1 MPYTL
6 SDAAKARRSELDLV
20 RVLPELLTH
29 HMEKRPDLPLFTFW
43 LPTEKTWKTINVK
56 ETVEQITRWRHALVK
71 EGLTKGDRC
80 AMLLPNGINAILFDQ
95 SVLANALVPVPLHA
109 VDTAGSSSYIIN
121 DSGAKLLVTG
131 RLNRWEAIRDTE
143 DHPALKTVVITG
155 EPVQEHQDGDVRVVG
170 LDQWLTEGNG
180 TELPAGPEPQDLA
193 ALVYTSGTTGKP
205 KGVMLTHRAILANVT
220 GVLQNICPEP
230 EDVWLSFLPLSHT
243 FERTTTYY
251 TAMGFGNRVAFNRNI
266 GLLADDLKVIRPTIL
281 MSVPRIYEKVYDKIQ
296 DALVKKPAF
305 VQKLF
310 HTAVDVGYRRFCR
323 ENGLPVQGGFLSL
336 FDPLIAGFLDK
347 KVGAGIRDI
356 FGGRPRIFISGGA
369 AFNPEVS
376 RTFLGLGIN
385 ILQGYGM
392 TETAPIMSVNKVG
405 DNHPQTVGPALVNI
419 EVRVGENDE
428 LQMRGPSLMNGY
440 WNRPADTKAVFTEDG
455 WLRTGDQADIF
466 SDGHIRIKGRIK
478 EIIVTSTGEKVPPA
492 DLEQALESDHLV
504 SQAMVVGENRPYIAA
519 LVVLNAQEWKK
530 LAAELKLD
538 ADDPLSLETRAA
550 RQAVLRRVKAAAA
563 GFPNY
568 AVPRQVRLFLEPWS
582 IENGLMT
589 PTLKL
594 KRGPMRIRFADAIES
609 LYAVTLQLGWRLT
622 RNRSE

>member
-1 MPYTL
+1 MTYTL

-230 EDVWLSFLPLSHT
+230 EDVWISFLPLSHT

-266 GLLADDLKVIRPTIL
+266 GLLADDLKVIRPTIM

-347 KVGAGIRDI
+347 KVGAGIRGI

-530 LAAELKLD
+530 LATEHKLD

-609 LYAVTLQLGWRLT
+609 LYAEVKV
-622 RNRSE
+622 

>member
-1 MPYTL
+1 MTYTL

-180 TELPAGPEPQDLA
+180 SELPAGPEPQDLA

-347 KVGAGIRDI
+347 KVGAGIRGI

-530 LAAELKLD
+530 LATELKLD

-609 LYAVTLQLGWRLT
+609 LYAEVKV
-622 RNRSE
+622 

>member
-1 MPYTL
+1 MTYTL

-143 DHPALKTVVITG
+143 DHPALRTVVITG
-155 EPVQEHQDGDVRVVG
+155 EPVQEHQDGNVRVVG

-180 TELPAGPEPQDLA
+180 TELPTGPEPQDLA

-220 GVLQNICPEP
+220 GVLQNLCPEP

-266 GLLADDLKVIRPTIL
+266 GLLADDLKVIRPTIM

-296 DALVKKPAF
+296 DTLVKKPAF

-347 KVGAGIRDI
+347 KVGAGIRGI

-538 ADDPLSLETRAA
+538 ADDPLSLDTRAA

-609 LYAVTLQLGWRLT
+609 LYAEVKV
-622 RNRSE
+622 

>member
-1 MPYTL
+1 MTYTL

-56 ETVEQITRWRHALVK
+56 ETVEQIMRWRHALVK

-143 DHPALKTVVITG
+143 DHPALRTVVITG
-155 EPVQEHQDGDVRVVG
+155 EPVQEHQDGNVRVVG

-180 TELPAGPEPQDLA
+180 TELLAGPEPQDLA

-220 GVLQNICPEP
+220 GVLQNLCPEP

-266 GLLADDLKVIRPTIL
+266 GLLADDLKVIRPTIM

-347 KVGAGIRDI
+347 KVGAGIRGI

-419 EVRVGENDE
+419 EVRVGDNDE

-538 ADDPLSLETRAA
+538 ADDPLSLDTRAA

-609 LYAVTLQLGWRLT
+609 LYAEVKV
-622 RNRSE
+622 

>member
-1 MPYTL
+1 MTYTL

-180 TELPAGPEPQDLA
+180 SELPAGPEPQDLA

-310 HTAVDVGYRRFCR
+310 HTTVDVGYRRFCR

-347 KVGAGIRDI
+347 KVGAGIRGI

-538 ADDPLSLETRAA
+538 ADDPLSLDTRAA

-609 LYAVTLQLGWRLT
+609 LYAEVKV
-622 RNRSE
+622 

>member
-1 MPYTL
+1 MTYTL

-220 GVLQNICPEP
+220 GVLQNLCPEP

-347 KVGAGIRDI
+347 KVGAGIRGI

-419 EVRVGENDE
+419 EVRVGDNDE

-609 LYAVTLQLGWRLT
+609 LYAEVKV
-622 RNRSE
+622 

>member
-1 MPYTL
+1 MTYTL

-143 DHPALKTVVITG
+143 EHPALRTVVITG
-155 EPVQEHQDGDVRVVG
+155 EPVQEHQDSNVRVVG

-220 GVLQNICPEP
+220 GVLQNLCPEP

-266 GLLADDLKVIRPTIL
+266 GLLADDLKVIRPTIM

-323 ENGLPVQGGFLSL
+323 DNGLPVQGGFLSL

-347 KVGAGIRDI
+347 KVGAGIRGI

-440 WNRPADTKAVFTEDG
+440 WNRPTDTKAVFTEDG

-538 ADDPLSLETRAA
+538 ADDPLSLDTRAA

-609 LYAVTLQLGWRLT
+609 LYAEVKV
-622 RNRSE
+622 

>member
-1 MPYTL
+1 MTYTL

-143 DHPALKTVVITG
+143 NHPALKTVVITG

-347 KVGAGIRDI
+347 KVGAGIRGI

-609 LYAVTLQLGWRLT
+609 LYAEVKV
-622 RNRSE
+622 

>member
-1 MPYTL
+1 MTYTL

-220 GVLQNICPEP
+220 GVLQNLCPEP
-230 EDVWLSFLPLSHT
+230 EDVWFSFLPLSHT

-266 GLLADDLKVIRPTIL
+266 GLLADDLKVIRPTIM

-323 ENGLPVQGGFLSL
+323 ENGLPVQGGFLSH

-347 KVGAGIRDI
+347 KVGAGIRSI

-419 EVRVGENDE
+419 EVRVGDNDE

-440 WNRPADTKAVFTEDG
+440 WNRPADTRAVFTEDG

-538 ADDPLSLETRAA
+538 ADDPLSLDTRAA

-609 LYAVTLQLGWRLT
+609 LYAEVKV
-622 RNRSE
+622 

>member
-1 MPYTL
+1 MTHTL
-6 SDAAKARRSELDLV
+6 SDAAKARRSELDLI

-121 DSGAKLLVTG
+121 DSGAKLLATG

-143 DHPALKTVVITG
+143 DHPALRTVVITG
-155 EPVQEHQDGDVRVVG
+155 EPVQEHQDSNVRVVG

-220 GVLQNICPEP
+220 GVLQNLCPEP
-230 EDVWLSFLPLSHT
+230 EDVWFSFLPLSHT

-266 GLLADDLKVIRPTIL
+266 GLLADDLKVIRPTIM

-323 ENGLPVQGGFLSL
+323 ENGLPVQGGFLSH

-347 KVGAGIRDI
+347 KVGAGIRSI

-419 EVRVGENDE
+419 EVRVGDNDE

-440 WNRPADTKAVFTEDG
+440 WNRPADTRAVFTEDG

-530 LAAELKLD
+530 LASELKLD
-538 ADDPLSLETRAA
+538 ADDPLSLDTRAA

-609 LYAVTLQLGWRLT
+609 LYAEVKV
-622 RNRSE
+622 

>member
-1 MPYTL
+1 MTYTL

-266 GLLADDLKVIRPTIL
+266 GLLADDLKVIRPTIM

-347 KVGAGIRDI
+347 KVGAGIRGI

-530 LAAELKLD
+530 LATELKLD

-609 LYAVTLQLGWRLT
+609 LYAEVKV
-622 RNRSE
+622 

>member
-1 MPYTL
+1 MTYTL

-180 TELPAGPEPQDLA
+180 SELPAGPEPQDLA

-347 KVGAGIRDI
+347 KVGAGIRGI

-419 EVRVGENDE
+419 EVRVGDNDE

-609 LYAVTLQLGWRLT
+609 LYAEVKV
-622 RNRSE
+622 

>member
-1 MPYTL
+1 MTYTL
-6 SDAAKARRSELDLV
+6 SDAAELDLV

-143 DHPALKTVVITG
+143 DHPALRTVVITG
-155 EPVQEHQDGDVRVVG
+155 EPVQEHQDGNVRVVG

-220 GVLQNICPEP
+220 GVLQNLCPEP

-266 GLLADDLKVIRPTIL
+266 GLLADDLKVIRPTIM

-347 KVGAGIRDI
+347 KVGAGIRGI

-538 ADDPLSLETRAA
+538 AEDPLSLETRAA

-609 LYAVTLQLGWRLT
+609 LYAEVKV
-622 RNRSE
+622 

>member
-1 MPYTL
+1 MTYTL

-143 DHPALKTVVITG
+143 DHPALRTVVITG
-155 EPVQEHQDGDVRVVG
+155 EPVQEHQDGNVRVVG
-170 LDQWLTEGNG
+170 LDKWLTEGNG

-220 GVLQNICPEP
+220 GVLQNLCPEP
-230 EDVWLSFLPLSHT
+230 EDVWFSFLPLSHT

-266 GLLADDLKVIRPTIL
+266 GLLADDLKVIRPTIM

-347 KVGAGIRDI
+347 KVGAGIRGI

-419 EVRVGENDE
+419 EVRVGDNDE

-538 ADDPLSLETRAA
+538 ADDPLSLDTRAA

-609 LYAVTLQLGWRLT
+609 LYAEVKV
-622 RNRSE
+622 

>member
-1 MPYTL
+1 MTYTL

-155 EPVQEHQDGDVRVVG
+155 EPVQAHQDGDVRVVG

-347 KVGAGIRDI
+347 KVGAGIRGI

-609 LYAVTLQLGWRLT
+609 LYAEVKV
-622 RNRSE
+622 

>member
-1 MPYTL
+1 MTYTL

-347 KVGAGIRDI
+347 KVGAGIRGI

-419 EVRVGENDE
+419 EVRVGDNDE

-609 LYAVTLQLGWRLT
+609 LYAEVKV
-622 RNRSE
+622 

>member
-1 MPYTL
+1 MTYTL

-143 DHPALKTVVITG
+143 NHPALKTVVITG

-180 TELPAGPEPQDLA
+180 NELPAGPEPQDLA

-220 GVLQNICPEP
+220 GVLQNLCPEP
-230 EDVWLSFLPLSHT
+230 EDVWFSFLPLSHT

-266 GLLADDLKVIRPTIL
+266 GLLADDLKVIRPTIM

-296 DALVKKPAF
+296 DTLVKKPAF

-336 FDPLIAGFLDK
+336 FDPLVAGFLDK
-347 KVGAGIRDI
+347 KVGAGIRGI

-419 EVRVGENDE
+419 EVRVGDNDE

-538 ADDPLSLETRAA
+538 AEDPLSLETRAA
-550 RQAVLRRVKAAAA
+550 RQAVLRRVKSAAA

-609 LYAVTLQLGWRLT
+609 LYAEVKV
-622 RNRSE
+622 

>member
-1 MPYTL
+1 MTFQL

-29 HMEKRPDLPLFTFW
+29 HLEKRADLPLFTFW
-43 LPTEKTWKTINVK
+43 KPAEKVWQTYTVK
-56 ETVEQITRWRHALVK
+56 ETHDEVTRWRHALAQT
-71 EGLTKGDRC
+71 GLTKGDRC

-95 SVLANALVPVPLHA
+95 SVLSNALVPVPLHA

-121 DSGAKLLVTG
+121 DSGAKILVTG

-143 DHPALKTVVITG
+143 AHPTLKTVVITG
-155 EPVQEHQDGDVRVVG
+155 DPVETHDDAGIRVIG
-170 LDQWLTEGNG
+170 LDAWLTEGVG
-180 TELPAGPEPQDLA
+180 SELPAGPEPTDLA

-220 GVLQNICPEP
+220 GVLQNLCPEP
-230 EDVWLSFLPLSHT
+230 DDVWFSFLPLSHT

-251 TAMGFGNRVAFNRNI
+251 TAMGCGNRVGFNRNI
-266 GLLADDLKVIRPTIL
+266 GLLADDLKVIRPSIM
-281 MSVPRIYEKVYDKIQ
+281 MSVPRIYEKIYDKIQ
-296 DALVKKPAF
+296 DALVKKSPF

-323 ENGLPVQGGFLSL
+323 ENGLPVQGGLLSL
-336 FDPLIAGFLDK
+336 FDPLIGPLLDK
-347 KVGAGIRDI
+347 KVGAGIRSI

-376 RTFLGLGIN
+376 RTFLGLGVN

-419 EVRVGENDE
+419 EVRIGENDE
-428 LQMRGPSLMNGY
+428 LQMRGPSLMSGY

-455 WLRTGDQADIF
+455 WLKTGDQADIF

-492 DLEQALESDHLV
+492 DLEQALETDHLV
-504 SQAMVVGENRPYIAA
+504 SQAMAVGENRPYIAA
-519 LVVLNAQEWKK
+519 LVVLNSDQWKLLAQ
-530 LAAELKLD
+530 ELKLD
-538 ADDPLSLETRAA
+538 PKDPASLQTRAA

-568 AVPRQVRLFLEPWS
+568 AVPRQVKLYLEPWT

-594 KRGPMRIRFADAIES
+594 KRGPMRSRFADDIDS
-609 LYAVTLQLGWRLT
+609 LYDEVKV
-622 RNRSE
+622 

>member
-1 MPYTL
+1 MTYTL

-155 EPVQEHQDGDVRVVG
+155 ELVQEHQDGDVRVVG
-170 LDQWLTEGNG
+170 LDQWLTEGSG

-310 HTAVDVGYRRFCR
+310 HTAVDVGYHRFCR

-347 KVGAGIRDI
+347 KVGAGIRGI

-530 LAAELKLD
+530 LASELKLD
-538 ADDPLSLETRAA
+538 ADDPLSLDTRAA

-609 LYAVTLQLGWRLT
+609 LYAEVKV
-622 RNRSE
+622 

>member
-1 MPYTL
+1 MTYTL

-143 DHPALKTVVITG
+143 NHPALKTVVITG

-220 GVLQNICPEP
+220 GVLQNLCPEP
-230 EDVWLSFLPLSHT
+230 EDVWFAFLPLSHT

-266 GLLADDLKVIRPTIL
+266 GLLADDLKVIRPTIM

-323 ENGLPVQGGFLSL
+323 DNGLPVQGGFLSL

-347 KVGAGIRDI
+347 KVGAGIRGI

-419 EVRVGENDE
+419 EVRVGDNDE

-519 LVVLNAQEWKK
+519 LVVLIAQEWKK

-538 ADDPLSLETRAA
+538 ADDPLSLDTRAA

-609 LYAVTLQLGWRLT
+609 LYAEVKV
-622 RNRSE
+622 

>member
-1 MPYTL
+1 MTYTL

-143 DHPALKTVVITG
+143 DHPALRTVVITG
-155 EPVQEHQDGDVRVVG
+155 EPVQEHQDGNVRVVG
-170 LDQWLTEGNG
+170 LGQWLTEGNG

-220 GVLQNICPEP
+220 GVLQNLCPEP

-266 GLLADDLKVIRPTIL
+266 GLLADDLKVIRPTIM

-347 KVGAGIRDI
+347 KVGAGIRGI

-419 EVRVGENDE
+419 EVRVGDNDE

-538 ADDPLSLETRAA
+538 ADDPLSLDTRAA

-609 LYAVTLQLGWRLT
+609 LYAEVKV
-622 RNRSE
+622 

>member
-530 LAAELKLD
+530 LATELKLD

-609 LYAVTLQLGWRLT
+609 LYAEVKV
-622 RNRSE
+622 

>member
-1 MPYTL
+1 MTYTL

-220 GVLQNICPEP
+220 GVLQNLCPEP
-230 EDVWLSFLPLSHT
+230 EDVWFSFLPLSHT

-347 KVGAGIRDI
+347 KVGAGIRGI

-405 DNHPQTVGPALVNI
+405 DNHPQTVGPALGNI
-419 EVRVGENDE
+419 EVRVGDNDE

-440 WNRPADTKAVFTEDG
+440 WNRPADTRAVFTEDG

-519 LVVLNAQEWKK
+519 LVVLNAQEWMK
-530 LAAELKLD
+530 LASELKLD
-538 ADDPLSLETRAA
+538 AEDPLSLETRAA

-609 LYAVTLQLGWRLT
+609 LYAEVKV
-622 RNRSE
+622 

>member
-1 MPYTL
+1 MTYTL

-143 DHPALKTVVITG
+143 NHPALKTVVITG

-180 TELPAGPEPQDLA
+180 NELPAGPEPQDLA

-220 GVLQNICPEP
+220 GVLQNLCPEP
-230 EDVWLSFLPLSHT
+230 EDVWFSFLPLSHT

-266 GLLADDLKVIRPTIL
+266 GLLADDLKVIRPTIM

-323 ENGLPVQGGFLSL
+323 KNGLPVQGGFLSL
-336 FDPLIAGFLDK
+336 FDPLLAGFLDK
-347 KVGAGIRDI
+347 KVGAGIRGI

-405 DNHPQTVGPALVNI
+405 DNHPQTVGPALANI

-538 ADDPLSLETRAA
+538 AEDPLSLETRAA

-609 LYAVTLQLGWRLT
+609 LYAEVKV
-622 RNRSE
+622 

>member
-1 MPYTL
+1 MTYTL

-29 HMEKRPDLPLFTFW
+29 HIEKRPDLPLFTFW

-143 DHPALKTVVITG
+143 NHPALKTVVITG

-347 KVGAGIRDI
+347 KVGAGIRSI

-530 LAAELKLD
+530 LATELKLD

-609 LYAVTLQLGWRLT
+609 LYAEVKV
-622 RNRSE
+622 

>member
-1 MPYTL
+1 MTYTL

-266 GLLADDLKVIRPTIL
+266 GLLADDLKVIRPTIM

-347 KVGAGIRDI
+347 KVGAGIRGI

-609 LYAVTLQLGWRLT
+609 LYAEVKV
-622 RNRSE
+622 

>member
-1 MPYTL
+1 MTYTL

-143 DHPALKTVVITG
+143 DHPALRTVVITG
-155 EPVQEHQDGDVRVVG
+155 EPVQEHQDGNVRVVG
-170 LDQWLTEGNG
+170 LDQWLAEGNG

-220 GVLQNICPEP
+220 GVLQNLCPEP

-266 GLLADDLKVIRPTIL
+266 GLLADDLKVIRPTIM

-347 KVGAGIRDI
+347 KVGAGIRGI

-419 EVRVGENDE
+419 EVRVGDNDE

-538 ADDPLSLETRAA
+538 ADDPLSLDTRAA

-609 LYAVTLQLGWRLT
+609 LYAEVKV
-622 RNRSE
+622 

>member
-1 MPYTL
+1 MTYTL

-155 EPVQEHQDGDVRVVG
+155 EPVQAHQDGDVRVVG

-347 KVGAGIRDI
+347 KVGAGIRGI

-530 LAAELKLD
+530 LATELKLD

-609 LYAVTLQLGWRLT
+609 LYAEVKV
-622 RNRSE
+622 

>member
-1 MPYTL
+1 MTYTL

-305 VQKLF
+305 GQKLF

-336 FDPLIAGFLDK
+336 FDPLIAGVLDK
-347 KVGAGIRDI
+347 KVGTGIRGI

-530 LAAELKLD
+530 LATELKLD
-538 ADDPLSLETRAA
+538 ADDSLSLETRAA

-609 LYAVTLQLGWRLT
+609 LYAEVKV
-622 RNRSE
+622 

>member
-1 MPYTL
+1 MTYTL

-155 EPVQEHQDGDVRVVG
+155 ELVQEHQDGDVRVVG
-170 LDQWLTEGNG
+170 LDQWLTEGSG

-336 FDPLIAGFLDK
+336 FDPLIAGVLDK
-347 KVGAGIRDI
+347 KVGAGIRGI

-530 LAAELKLD
+530 LATELKLD
-538 ADDPLSLETRAA
+538 ADDSLSLETRAA

-609 LYAVTLQLGWRLT
+609 LYAEVKV
-622 RNRSE
+622 

>member
-1 MPYTL
+1 MTYTL

-347 KVGAGIRDI
+347 KVGAGIRGI

-530 LAAELKLD
+530 LATELKLD

-609 LYAVTLQLGWRLT
+609 LYAEVKV
-622 RNRSE
+622 

>member
-1 MPYTL
+1 MTFQL

-29 HMEKRPDLPLFTFW
+29 HLDERADLPVYTFW
-43 LPTEKTWKTINVK
+43 LPEEKTWKTITVK
-56 ETVEQITRWRHALVK
+56 ETVDTVTKWRRALAK
-71 EGLTKGDRC
+71 TGLVKGDRV
-80 AMLLPNGINAILFDQ
+80 AMLLPNGINAIYFDQ
-95 SVLANALVPVPLHA
+95 SALANALVPVPLHA

-131 RLNRWEAIRDTE
+131 RLNRWDAIRDTE
-143 DHPALKTVVITG
+143 AHPSLKTVVITG
-155 EPVQEHQDGDVRVVG
+155 EPVEEHMDGDIRVVS
-170 LDQWLTEGNG
+170 LNQWLAEGADSD
-180 TELPAGPEPQDLA
+180 LPAGPEPTDLA

-220 GVLQNICPEP
+220 GVLQNLCPEP

-251 TAMGFGNRVAFNRNI
+251 TALGFGCRVAFNRNI
-266 GLLADDLKVIRPTIL
+266 GLLADDMKTIKPTIM

-296 DALVKKPAF
+296 DALAKKSTF

-310 HTAVDVGYRRFCR
+310 HTAVAVGYRRFCR
-323 ENGLPVQGGFLSL
+323 ENGLPVSGGFLSL
-336 FDPLIAGFLDK
+336 FDPVIAGFLDK
-347 KVGAGIRDI
+347 KVGVGIRNI
-356 FGGRPRIFISGGA
+356 FGGRPRIFIAGGA

-392 TETAPIMSVNKVG
+392 TETAPIMAVNKVG
-405 DNHPQTVGPALVNI
+405 DNHPVTVGPALVNI
-419 EVRVGENDE
+419 QVRVGENDE
-428 LQMRGPSLMNGY
+428 LQMRGPSLMSGY
-440 WNRPADTKAVFTEDG
+440 WNRPEDTKAVFTEDG
-455 WLRTGDQADIF
+455 WLKTGDQADILG
-466 SDGHIRIKGRIK
+466 DGHVRIKGRIK

-492 DLEQALESDHLV
+492 DLELALESDHLV

-519 LVVLNAQEWKK
+519 LVVLNADQWKA
-530 LAAELKLD
+530 LADELKLNAED
-538 ADDPLSLETRAA
+538 LASLQNRAA

-568 AVPRQVRLFLEPWS
+568 AVPRQVKLYLEPWT
-582 IENGLMT
+582 IENGLLT

-594 KRGPMRIRFADAIES
+594 KRGPLRARFADDIES
-609 LYAVTLQLGWRLT
+609 LYEEVKV
-622 RNRSE
+622 

>member
-1 MPYTL
+1 MTYTL

-266 GLLADDLKVIRPTIL
+266 GLLADDLKVIRPTIM

-336 FDPLIAGFLDK
+336 FDPLIAGVLDK
-347 KVGAGIRDI
+347 KVGTGIRGI

-530 LAAELKLD
+530 LATELKLD

-609 LYAVTLQLGWRLT
+609 LYAEVKV
-622 RNRSE
+622 

>member
-1 MPYTL
+1 MTYTL

-143 DHPALKTVVITG
+143 DHPALRTVVITG
-155 EPVQEHQDGDVRVVG
+155 EPVQEHQDGNVRVVG
-170 LDQWLTEGNG
+170 LDQWLAEGNG

-220 GVLQNICPEP
+220 GVLQNLCPEP

-266 GLLADDLKVIRPTIL
+266 GLLADDLKVIRPTIM

-347 KVGAGIRDI
+347 KVGAGIRGI

-419 EVRVGENDE
+419 EVRVGDNDE

-440 WNRPADTKAVFTEDG
+440 WNRPTDTKAVFTEDG

-538 ADDPLSLETRAA
+538 ADDPLSLDTRAA

-609 LYAVTLQLGWRLT
+609 LYDEVKV
-622 RNRSE
+622 

>member
-1 MPYTL
+1 MTYTL

-43 LPTEKTWKTINVK
+43 LPTEKTWKTITVK

-220 GVLQNICPEP
+220 GVLQNLCPEP
-230 EDVWLSFLPLSHT
+230 EDVWFSFLPLSHT

-266 GLLADDLKVIRPTIL
+266 GLLADDLKVIRPTIM

-347 KVGAGIRDI
+347 KVGAGIRGI

-530 LAAELKLD
+530 LATELKLD

-609 LYAVTLQLGWRLT
+609 LYAEVKV
-622 RNRSE
+622 

>member
-1 MPYTL
+1 MTYTL

-180 TELPAGPEPQDLA
+180 SELPAGPEPQDLA

-347 KVGAGIRDI
+347 KVGAGIRGI

-419 EVRVGENDE
+419 EVRVGDNDE

-530 LAAELKLD
+530 LATELKLD

-609 LYAVTLQLGWRLT
+609 LYAEVKV
-622 RNRSE
+622 

>member
-1 MPYTL
+1 MTYTL

-347 KVGAGIRDI
+347 KVGAGIRGI

-530 LAAELKLD
+530 LATELKLD
-538 ADDPLSLETRAA
+538 ADDSLSLETRAA

-609 LYAVTLQLGWRLT
+609 LYAEAKV
-622 RNRSE
+622 

>member
-1 MPYTL
+1 MTYTL

-80 AMLLPNGINAILFDQ
+80 SMLLPNGINAILFDQ

-143 DHPALKTVVITG
+143 DHPALRTVVITG
-155 EPVQEHQDGDVRVVG
+155 EPVQEHQDGNVRVVG

-220 GVLQNICPEP
+220 GVLQNLCPEP

-266 GLLADDLKVIRPTIL
+266 GLLADDLKVIRPTIM

-347 KVGAGIRDI
+347 KVGAGIRGI

-419 EVRVGENDE
+419 EVRVGDNDE

-538 ADDPLSLETRAA
+538 ADDPLSLDTRAA

-609 LYAVTLQLGWRLT
+609 LYAEVKV
-622 RNRSE
+622 